1 MRTSQSFKKSSSQRL
16 FYGVWVRDDGSTD
29 RKEIRE
35 ILENDWQGLGEEL
48 AGE

>member
-1 MRTSQSFKKSSSQRL
+1 M
-16 FYGVWVRDDGSTD
+16 RDDGSTD

-35 ILENDWQGLGEEL
+35 ILENDLQGLGEEL